1 MVNNRFSGLDLI
13 RALAIFSVIGGHF
26 FLNSG
31 FQQAEFAGVSMFVQG
46 CAKFF
51 FGIGVPL
58 FLMLTGYLQGKKEA
72 TLKYYKGALRVLGSY
87 AVFCLVTILFR
98 IYYLGEQGSVLQW
111 GHKVLDFSAIP
122 YGWYI
127 EMWIGLFL
135 LVPFLNILWRHI
147 PTQRLKLVLLGT
159 LYLMTALPDM
169 TNRYGMHLTP
179 GFWTDCYPLFFFFVG
194 AYIRENG
201 LTLRKSYLLGGVCLI
216 CLINPVFN
224 TLFVRGHSMIQVAG
238 GPWGIF
244 GAPLAVAVFALLYR
258 WDTRLEWLRTALG
271 SISKLSLDMYLCCW
285 IFDALWYPI
294 FKERWYESQ
303 GQFGVFFFA
312 IVPLLFACSYSTAW
326 LKVKLLRF

>member
-1 MVNNRFSGLDLI
+1 MKQNFRSIGLDLI
-13 RALAIFSVIGGHF
+13 RSLAIFSVIGGHF
-26 FLNSG
+26 FMNSG
-31 FQQAEFAGVSMFVQG
+31 FQNVEFGEAAMFVQG

-72 TLKYYKGALRVLGSY
+72 NTRYYKGALRVLGSY

-98 IYYLGEQGSVLQW
+98 IYYLGEQGSALQW

-159 LYLMTALPDM
+159 LYVMTALPDM

-179 GFWTDCYPLFFFFVG
+179 GFWADCYPLFFFFAG
-194 AYIRENG
+194 AYIREYG
-201 LTLRKSYLLGGVCLI
+201 VTIRKSYLLGGGMPALSYQPC
-216 CLINPVFN
+216 
-224 TLFVRGHSMIQVAG
+224 IQHVA
-238 GPWGIF
+238 
-244 GAPLAVAVFALLYR
+244 
-258 WDTRLEWLRTALG
+258 
-271 SISKLSLDMYLCCW
+271 S
-285 IFDALWYPI
+285 
-294 FKERWYESQ
+294 
-303 GQFGVFFFA
+303 
-312 IVPLLFACSYSTAW
+312 AW
-326 LKVKLLRF
+326 A